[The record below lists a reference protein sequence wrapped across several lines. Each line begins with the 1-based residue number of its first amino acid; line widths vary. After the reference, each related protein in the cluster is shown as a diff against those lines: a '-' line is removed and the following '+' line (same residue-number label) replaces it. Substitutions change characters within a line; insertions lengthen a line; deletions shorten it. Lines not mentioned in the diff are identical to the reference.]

1 MTVNFTCNEDRSN
14 CSFPAVS
21 CTKEE
26 VTLDMPCNTGVGS
39 GDSIA
44 LHYFPLLGL
53 FSQSENRFLKKFG
66 LCLIFKTLN
75 LVKTIST
82 ASVLT
87 LSTHIITVMA

>member
-26 VTLDMPCNTGVGS
+26 VTLGMPCNTEVGF

-44 LHYFPLLGL
+44 LIHSYIVFHSSG
-53 FSQSENRFLKKFG
+53 SFLRTRIDF
-66 LCLIFKTLN
+66 
-75 LVKTIST
+75 
-82 ASVLT
+82 
-87 LSTHIITVMA
+87 